1 MAHRIATPDL
11 EHRLT
16 TELNTYTE
24 VSGVKVA
31 INMNEWIYEPD
42 YLSAEILQPEAGLQS
57 YR

>member
-31 INMNEWIYEPD
+31 INMNE
-42 YLSAEILQPEAGLQS
+42 
-57 YR
+57 